1 MEDRATE
8 VRSEVR
14 ERVAPLGAESVFAQ
28 GFVLRPNLDALLHVG
43 GEPQA
48 ARPSECVAG
57 ESFHPVDGLLGTPPE
72 LAGLVCAVRLARDVV
87 PRGRASEREAAVAAA
102 RALADAARVV
112 DAHTLALGRQRGRA
126 GAARDAGADDR
137 NIELVE
143 FPRGDGGPRL
153 GKPERLGLHGAM
165 LRDAGAH
172 PEVDASTGRY

>member
-1 MEDRATE
+1 
-8 VRSEVR
+8 
-14 ERVAPLGAESVFAQ
+14 
-28 GFVLRPNLDALLHVG
+28 
-43 GEPQA
+43 
-48 ARPSECVAG
+48 
-57 ESFHPVDGLLGTPPE
+57 HPVDGLLGTPPE

-137 NIELVE
+137 NIELGE
-143 FPRGDGGPRL
+143 FRRGAGGPRL
-153 GKPERLGLHGAM
+153 GQPETLGLHVAM

-172 PEVDASTGRY
+172 PEVDASTGRYEPGLLDHRLRRRGDLLVTRRVRMVAVVREIVRFVVGVVGAL